1 MALNDLAMKL
11 SNRYNLETIIAPLD
25 IQISEAIMNFQENA
39 QNISQHVFQACGGD
53 NNNQQHIS
61 SFRAPPKRIGKRA
74 AIPSSIEPPVNV
86 RNRHDQNAF
95 GRQLPS
101 LPLRS
106 QIRTTERNGLSEGTV
121 SLLDLTPIT
130 SKSPPVIDEI
140 KNYMSSTKFFWATL
154 PNAVCTSNYTLPYNS
169 SIAARR
175 PPKCYS
181 EQLASTDIN
190 SDVRYR
196 NEISQQLTYLDNVR
210 KSIESALRGEE
221 TELPESAVDQR
232 LPTVIS
238 PPNPGLSIGRFSPTT
253 TTTTSTTTTREPEAD
268 GTEEDSDPDEDEMN
282 SPENG
287 SGDDFEPGDYTPTEP
302 DDPTDVPLPDDMT
315 EEPEPMDEITTQT
328 SSAPT
333 SDISTESSVNLD
345 QGNPIDEQPNEEA
358 RMTLITPPNPNSAS
372 SGTSN
377 KLVISNGIHLLLS
390 MTIALLFVRY
400 FQTNRMNQDSN
411 RHR

>member
-1 MALNDLAMKL
+1 MNDLALKL

-39 QNISQHVFQACGGD
+39 QNISHHIFQACGGD
-53 NNNQQHIS
+53 NNQQQIS
-61 SFRAPPKRIGKRA
+61 PFRAPPPRRIGKRS
-74 AIPSSIEPPVNV
+74 AIPSSIELPANV

-95 GRQLPS
+95 GRQLSS

-130 SKSPPVIDEI
+130 LKSPPVIDEI
-140 KNYMSSTKFFWATL
+140 KNYMLSTKSFWANL
-154 PNAVCTSNYTLPYNS
+154 PNSVCTSNYTLPFNS
-169 SIAARR
+169 SVAARK

-181 EQLASTDIN
+181 EPLASTDIN

-196 NEISQQLTYLDNVR
+196 NEISQQLTYLENVR

-221 TELPESAVDQR
+221 IELPDSAIDQR
-232 LPTVIS
+232 LPAVIS
-238 PPNPGLSIGRFSPTT
+238 PLNHASSNGRFSPPTT
-253 TTTTSTTTTREPEAD
+253 TTTTTTTREPEAD
-268 GTEEDSDPDEDEMN
+268 GTEEDPDQDDDEMN
-282 SPENG
+282 PPENG
-287 SGDDFEPGDYTPTEP
+287 SGDDSIEPGDYTSTET
-302 DDPTDVPLPDDMT
+302 DDPTDGPNDDIT
-315 EEPEPMDEITTQT
+315 DESETMDEITTQT
-328 SSAPT
+328 SSAPP
-333 SDISTESSVNLD
+333 SDISTISNVNID

-377 KLVISNGIHLLLS
+377 KLVINNGIHLLLS

-400 FQTNRMNQDSN
+400 FQTNRMNKASY